1 MHGIRI
7 FGAKSLL
14 GRPGRREVKVLVPD
28 VPLRRALEP
37 LPEGVQLVA
46 EPEPDVEM
54 LVFGLEFADRISQLM
69 DALPGLRV
77 VQSFNAGVDWLI
89 PQIPAGV
96 VVCRAV
102 GVHDGPVAEWV
113 IAAML
118 TMQRQLPAFLEN
130 QRRSAW
136 DRTAGDAS
144 AAYDLEGQNV
154 LIVGYGSIG
163 RALAARLTPFGA
175 KVTGIAKHAREDT
188 KPLSAL
194 PALLAQADVVV
205 DLLPL
210 TSETEKFV
218 NAAFIAGM
226 KPGALLINA
235 GRGRTVDTDA
245 LLQALGDGR
254 IRAALDVTDPEPLPS
269 DHPLWHE
276 RNVLITPHIAGAV
289 GRWQERGYRFAGEQI
304 RRYVAGEP
312 LLGVQEE

>member
-1 MHGIRI
+1 
-7 FGAKSLL
+7 
-14 GRPGRREVKVLVPD
+14 VKVLVPD

-37 LPEGVQLVA
+37 LPEGVQLVG
-46 EPEPDVEM
+46 EPAPEVEM
-54 LVFGLEFADRISQLM
+54 LIVGLEFADRLPGLI

-77 VQSFNAGVDWLI
+77 VQSLNAGVDWLLPMV
-89 PQIPAGV
+89 PQGV

-118 TMQRQLPAFLEN
+118 TMQRLIPSFIEN
-130 QRRSAW
+130 QQRATW
-136 DRTAGDAS
+136 DRSAGDAS
-144 AAYDLEGQNV
+144 TVNDLEGQNV

-175 KVTGIAKHAREDT
+175 KVIGIAKHAREDT

-210 TSETEKFV
+210 TPDTEKFV
-218 NAAFIAGM
+218 NAAFLAGM
-226 KPGALLINA
+226 KPGALFINA

-254 IRAALDVTDPEPLPS
+254 LRAALDVTDPEPLQS

-312 LLGVQEE
+312 LLGVHEE